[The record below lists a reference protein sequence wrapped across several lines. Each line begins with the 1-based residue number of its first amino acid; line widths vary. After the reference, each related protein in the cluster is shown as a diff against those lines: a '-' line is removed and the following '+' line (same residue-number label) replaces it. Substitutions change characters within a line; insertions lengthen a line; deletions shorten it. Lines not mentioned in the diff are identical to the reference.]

1 MPHILRR
8 LRLDDIPMK
17 LRIVLVEPHEAGNV
31 GAAARAMKNFGFT
44 DLWIAGTRPQR
55 TDNVSDWWAKGALD
69 VAQAARHVDSLE
81 EGLADVHLSV
91 ATTAVRERHV
101 FEQLTPAEVAQLAG
115 ETLGDEHILAIVFG
129 REEWGLSGAEIAMC
143 QRTASIPTSP
153 QYPTMNLAQSVAI
166 FCYELS
172 CGAATLGGEKK
183 HREPAPGDLL
193 NALNS
198 RTRQL
203 LLDVGFFAEKSPD
216 RMCAELQALAG
227 RAHLS
232 TREASMLLSFVAHVD
247 KALRREK

>member
-1 MPHILRR
+1 V
-8 LRLDDIPMK
+8 K

-44 DLWIAGTRPQR
+44 DLWIAGKRPQR

-69 VAQAARHVDSLE
+69 VANAAHHVDSLE
-81 EGLADVHLSV
+81 EALADVHLSV
-91 ATTAVRERHV
+91 ATTAVSARHV

-129 REEWGLSGAEIAMC
+129 REEWGLSGAEIATC

-153 QYPTMNLAQSVAI
+153 EYATMNLAQSVAI
-166 FCYELS
+166 FCYEFS
-172 CGAATLGGEKK
+172 RSTRKGVIA
-183 HREPAPGDLL
+183 REPAPGDLL

-227 RAHLS
+227 RAQLS